1 MLSSVLNSDRAILVN
16 ILIIKAFVR
25 LRQVL
30 STHKELAD
38 KLNALEKRLG
48 RHDEVII
55 EIVNEIKR
63 IVAVET
69 KPKRKIGFLHD
80 D

>member
-38 KLNALEKRLG
+38 KLNALERLG